1 MDHPWTEAGKSIL
14 RDIINNVEVLTRR
27 HLFPTQIGP
36 VADRSHLSHYSI
48 LDVGND
54 GVPLPILI
62 ASERSPPSRTV
73 DIWRRISSMN
83 ADPAR
88 QKQAVGRITIV
99 REPSPLLYAAL
110 HYTMKDHFDMDRIF
124 EMLEANNK
132 TKAFPHIL
140 GQIPRHT
147 AIRSSSRLNILQSSA
162 TNAYPRNGR
171 SQMKCGGRPKPMY
184 L

>member
-1 MDHPWTEAGKSIL
+1 
-14 RDIINNVEVLTRR
+14 
-27 HLFPTQIGP
+27 
-36 VADRSHLSHYSI
+36 
-48 LDVGND
+48 
-54 GVPLPILI
+54 
-62 ASERSPPSRTV
+62 
-73 DIWRRISSMN
+73 MN

-110 HYTMKDHFDMDRIF
+110 HYTIKDHFDMDRIF

-162 TNAYPRNGR
+162 MNAYPRNGR
-171 SQMKCGGRPKPMY
+171 SQMKHGGRPKPMY
-184 L
+184 LSADVAPCRVISRGKAHVNDQAQRKEKPFGTT